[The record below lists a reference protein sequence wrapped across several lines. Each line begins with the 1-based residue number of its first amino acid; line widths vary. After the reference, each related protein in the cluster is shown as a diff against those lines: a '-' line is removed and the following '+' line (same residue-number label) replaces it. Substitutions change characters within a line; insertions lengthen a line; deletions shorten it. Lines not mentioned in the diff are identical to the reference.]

1 MVCGYDG
8 KGVIMLLT
16 DEQFRIWANDIIGML
31 KIHEL
36 LHRDVSH
43 DAIERVLMDELK
55 HVIGE
60 SRGFE

>member
-1 MVCGYDG
+1 MVCGYYG
-8 KGVIMLLT
+8 KGVTMTLT

-36 LHRDVSH
+36 LRRDVAH
-43 DAIERVLMDELK
+43 DNIERVLMDELK

>member
-1 MVCGYDG
+1 
-8 KGVIMLLT
+8 MLLT

-36 LHRDVSH
+36 LRRDVAH
-43 DAIERVLMDELK
+43 DNIERVLMDELK